1 MIRTCQNLEKH
12 QFNMAWIIRKNC
24 LFFSCVCVD
33 SPLLPSPYPVPPLMR
48 IQYAICRYT
57 LAAGLT
63 LPSPQP
69 SPPQTD
75 CLLPATPHHF
85 RARRVPLLHN
95 MNEIENEWTIFFSF
109 LLYYYIHLDMTWEIT
124 VYFATNIC
132 AVCVG
137 WRRICSLMDA
147 HRGIFAS
154 AAFYTHKQRKKK
166 LLPNQRG
173 MQWHGMAIIPAVFP
187 EQPWQENCLH

>member
-1 MIRTCQNLEKH
+1 MSKPWEAPVQHGLDYQKKLFIFFPVYVSIARSCPHPTLCH
-12 QFNMAWIIRKNC
+12 HWCVFNM
-24 LFFSCVCVD
+24 
-33 SPLLPSPYPVPPLMR
+33 
-48 IQYAICRYT
+48 QYADYT

-63 LPSPQP
+63 LPSP
-69 SPPQTD
+69 PQTD
-75 CLLPATPHHF
+75 CLPPLTTFALAVCRYCITWMKLKTNEQYFFHF
-85 RARRVPLLHN
+85 FCTTTSIWIWLEKLRFIC
-95 MNEIENEWTIFFSF
+95 NE
-109 LLYYYIHLDMTWEIT
+109 HM
-124 VYFATNIC
+124 C
-132 AVCVG
+132 GVCVG